1 MSHVTH
7 MYILVMLQLSILG
20 EAHFEASI
28 TQAHHSKSRRS
39 HYHLCYSY
47 INYESL
53 RFSFATRVLGRS
65 RHYSKK
71 GNSLWGYQRSFS
83 HEPRPASELQ
93 AQCAAHP
100 IRSDA
105 HENSNSQFKNKTK
118 QNKANQPTIQSTIKA
133 AVQGTTHPIC
143 SPHRSSTLA
152 TTQRVSRQKL
162 TLAGRSTDKTLKP
175 GRAKGS
181 RWGVMRKGTVQP

>member
-1 MSHVTH
+1 VKH
-7 MYILVMLQLSILG
+7 ILRLRSLK
-20 EAHFEASI
+20 HI
-28 TQAHHSKSRRS
+28 TQSREEVIIIFVNHTLITSLCDSVSRLASSGVPGITVRKETRYGGIKGHSVMN
-39 HYHLCYSY
+39 LDQ
-47 INYESL
+47 
-53 RFSFATRVLGRS
+53 RVN
-65 RHYSKK
+65 SKR
-71 GNSLWGYQRSFS
+71 N
-83 HEPRPASELQ
+83 
-93 AQCAAHP
+93 AQPTQSVPMPMKTP
-100 IRSDA
+100 IR
-105 HENSNSQFKNKTK
+105 NSKTKQSITK

>member
-1 MSHVTH
+1 MHISRSQVT
-7 MYILVMLQLSILG
+7 Q
-20 EAHFEASI
+20 FI
-28 TQAHHSKSRRS
+28 TQDQEEKAVIIFVIHTLITSLCDSVSRLAS
-39 HYHLCYSY
+39 SGVPG
-47 INYESL
+47 I
-53 RFSFATRVLGRS
+53 TV
-65 RHYSKK
+65 KK